1 MLEDNNMR
9 LIQRDHCATKF
20 LIITK
25 TYFTNHSLLDDA
37 LNFVAQRFLSDI
49 DFKPGE
55 LYGCVELCEHF
66 HLSTIELSKEVRW
79 KYKLYNY
86 VTPASYLELNTL
98 FKKLLIEQREKAKKT
113 KSMYQ
118 VSLEKLKGAESQVTV
133 MQAEMSALQPKLTVA
148 SKEVDSSMT
157 FVEKEQTEV
166 AELEKIVKGK
176 DTR

>member
-1 MLEDNNMR
+1 M
-9 LIQRDHCATKF
+9 
-20 LIITK
+20 
-25 TYFTNHSLLDDA
+25 
-37 LNFVAQRFLSDI
+37 SDI

-166 AELEKIVKGK
+166 AELEKIVKGM
-176 DTR
+176 DTGLTLTILYIAVLYKPWSCYIKSPQYKKLVPNALPFIY

>member
-1 MLEDNNMR
+1 M
-9 LIQRDHCATKF
+9 
-20 LIITK
+20 
-25 TYFTNHSLLDDA
+25 
-37 LNFVAQRFLSDI
+37 
-49 DFKPGE
+49 
-55 LYGCVELCEHF
+55 
-66 HLSTIELSKEVRW
+66 RW

-157 FVEKEQTEV
+157 FVEKKQTEV

-176 DTR
+176 GH

>member
-1 MLEDNNMR
+1 
-9 LIQRDHCATKF
+9 
-20 LIITK
+20 LIIRR
-25 TYFTNHSLLDDA
+25 TYFTNCSLLDDA

-166 AELEKIVKGK
+166 AELEKIVKGR